1 MSAPCATEFSDAL
14 SVRDYGAAPGRH
26 VHDHFQVLWAL
37 QGSLELEIEGRGMSL
52 DFGEATLLRPGE
64 RHDFES
70 RLGSRCLVLD
80 TRDPVWERRSARPQ
94 SVEASHHL
102 AMYLALSLQDGA
114 TASSELG
121 TLLLGQAWGEAHE
134 SRRARRDVDWARL
147 TQWVLRRLAQPLTAA
162 DLAERALLSE
172 SQFRQRCVGALGCS
186 PMQWVRTLRLERARE
201 LRADGMRVA
210 EIARR
215 TGYRSPSALRVA
227 LERLACRGR

>member
-1 MSAPCATEFSDAL
+1 MNSPRATDFSDGL
-14 SVRDYGAAPGRH
+14 FVRDYGAGPGTH

-37 QGSLELEIEGRGMSL
+37 QGSLELEIEGRGMLL
-52 DFGEATLLRPGE
+52 DSGEATLLRPGE

-121 TLLLGQAWGEAHE
+121 TLLLGQAWGGAHE
-134 SRRARRDVDWARL
+134 SRRARRDVDWVRL

-172 SQFRQRCVGALGCS
+172 SQFRQRCVEALGCS

-227 LERLACRGR
+227 LERSACRGR